1 MTITKQ
7 MVEAAVPANLKNSIS
22 QNLVDTLNN
31 LALDPM
37 VADNIRENFI
47 SYTGVLKDGKFKT
60 EDYLSAVM
68 YVSFKLM
75 GQSNKD
81 AYART
86 FPQRYATLISK
97 GFSEKDISAYV
108 SAYNKGKLVNL
119 ILEQTL
125 VPVWVLNQHLYQQ
138 ALNVQARLMTTA
150 NSEKV
155 QTDAANSLLT
165 HLKKPEAQNFQISMD
180 VKESSGM
187 NEMREAMRKMAERQ
201 QQMIEAGVSTL
212 EITATPIVE
221 RGDKSENASAN

>member
-1 MTITKQ
+1 MTLTKQ

-22 QNLVDTLNN
+22 QNLIDTLNN
-31 LALDPM
+31 LALDPL

-97 GFSEKDISAYV
+97 GFTEKDISAYV

-125 VPVWVLNQHLYQQ
+125 VPVWVLNQHMYQQ
-138 ALNVQARLMTTA
+138 ALNVQAQLMTT
-150 NSEKV
+150 SQSDKV
-155 QTDAANSLLT
+155 RTDAANSLLT
-165 HLKKPEAQNFQISMD
+165 HLKKPEGKDFQISLE

-187 NEMREAMRKMAERQ
+187 NEMREAMRAMAERQ
-201 QQMIEAGVSTL
+201 QEMIEAGVSTL
-212 EITATPIVE
+212 EITATPIITRE
-221 RGDKSENASAN
+221 EDKDDGTH